1 MAKIVP
7 LIQQMSLEK
16 LKRLITIQ
24 LFTIYL
30 RYLLGAAFVF
40 ASIVKIQGQRF
51 TTDSGSTA
59 PINESWHLFETLYQS
74 GLYWHFIGWGQC
86 LAGFLLMTQFFATL
100 GAVLFL
106 PVMLNIFVITI
117 SYYFAATPIITGLML
132 LANIYLLIWDWPR
145 LKVVAWPL
153 QSTFVPVDYLLLKR
167 SSWAYLGLFY
177 FSLTVYVRLA
187 VHSFAVLLAAFGVAC
202 VIGLLVLIYNLRA
215 HKQASASSE
224 SALNQHRDS
233 GGCKSLQGDQ
243 RAC

>member
-1 MAKIVP
+1 MIVG
-7 LIQQMSLEK
+7 K
-16 LKRLITIQ
+16 LRRSVTFQ

-86 LAGFLLMTQFFATL
+86 LAGFLLMTQFFSTL

-106 PVMLNIFVITI
+106 PIMLNIFVITI
-117 SYYFAATPIITGLML
+117 SYYFAATPLITGLML

-145 LKVVAWPL
+145 LKVVVWPL
-153 QSTFVPVDYLLLKR
+153 QSTFVPVDYPLLKR
-167 SSWAYLGLFY
+167 SSWAYLGLLY
-177 FSLTVYVRLA
+177 FSLTLYVRLA
-187 VHSFAVLLAAFGVAC
+187 IHSFAVLLAAFGGAC
-202 VIGLLVLIYNLRA
+202 IVGLLVLIYNLRTRE
-215 HKQASASSE
+215 QVNISSE
-224 SALNQHRDS
+224 STF
-233 GGCKSLQGDQ
+233 G
-243 RAC
+243 